1 MKAVTSLSGSKF
13 IGTLV
18 LALALLGAPVASSA
32 AVFVSVAIA
41 PPALPVYVQPVVPG
55 AGYIWVPGY
64 WAYGPYGYYWV
75 PGTWVFAPY
84 AGALW
89 TPGYWGWGG
98 AAYLWHPGYWG
109 PRVGFYGG
117 INYGFGYTGV
127 GYYGGYWDRGA
138 FYYNTAVNNV
148 NVTSIRNT
156 YTRDVVE
163 NASASRVSH
172 NGGAG
177 GIAARPTAEERLAE
191 RDQHRAWT
199 PVQAQHERAASSNR
213 AQLASVNNGA
223 PAVAATPRA
232 NAFRERN
239 AATRGGNRGN
249 AGPGG
254 TPPGSD
260 GSRVTSSHPNK
271 ELRMEQQNRR
281 ANAGPPPVQGTP
293 PPQGRAKNMPHPQA
307 QAREGKGGGQR
318 REEGK
323 GR

>member
-1 MKAVTSLSGSKF
+1 MTAATALSRSRF
-13 IGTLV
+13 IGSLV

-41 PPALPVYVQPVVPG
+41 PPPLPVYVQPDVPG
-55 AGYIWVPGY
+55 DGYIWVPGY

-84 AGALW
+84 VGALW

-98 AAYLWHPGYWG
+98 TAYIWHSGYWG

-127 GYYGGYWDRGA
+127 GYYGGYWNRGA
-138 FYYNTAVNNV
+138 FYYNTAVNQI
-148 NVTSIRNT
+148 NVTRIHNT
-156 YTRDVVE
+156 YTRTVVE

-191 RDQHRAWT
+191 RDQHRART

-213 AQLASVNNGA
+213 AQHLSVNNGA
-223 PAVAATPRA
+223 PAVTATPRA

-239 AATRGGNRGN
+239 AAVQGGNRVN
-249 AGPGG
+249 AAPGAP
-254 TPPGSD
+254 TGSN
-260 GSRVTSSHPNK
+260 VTSSHPNK
-271 ELRMEQQNRR
+271 ELRMERSAPR

-293 PPQGRAKNMPHPQA
+293 PPQGRAQNMPHPQA
-307 QAREGKGGGQR
+307 QPHEGKAGGQH

-323 GR
+323 QK